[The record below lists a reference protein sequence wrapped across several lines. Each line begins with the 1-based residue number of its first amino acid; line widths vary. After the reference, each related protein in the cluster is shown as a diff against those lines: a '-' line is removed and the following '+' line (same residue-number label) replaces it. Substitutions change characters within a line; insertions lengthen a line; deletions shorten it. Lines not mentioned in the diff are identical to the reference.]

1 MHLLGPTVLGII
13 IVLLLAALVFVKQSA
28 TGSVLDKPGGSFLVQ
43 LVNIFNLFFLLV
55 VNPLAAIGLIT
66 GALPRLDPTHILIQS
81 AFRLACLEILGLL
94 LYASGFVLMAWAL
107 LTLRKNYQLGGS
119 MPRAEDQLVVNG
131 PYAFLR
137 HPMYSAALSISLGL
151 ACLIQSLAFLAV
163 FVIYLA
169 LMFGLIP
176 MEEDRLQ
183 KAYGVRYEEYRKTT
197 KMIIP
202 AIY

>member
-1 MHLLGPTVLGII
+1 V
-13 IVLLLAALVFVKQSA
+13 
-28 TGSVLDKPGGSFLVQ
+28 
-43 LVNIFNLFFLLV
+43 
-55 VNPLAAIGLIT
+55 
-66 GALPRLDPTHILIQS
+66 LIQPG
-81 AFRLACLEILGLL
+81 FRLACLEILGLL
-94 LYASGFVLMAWAL
+94 LYASGFVLMSWAL
-107 LTLRKNYQLGGS
+107 LALRKNYQLGGS
-119 MPRAEDQLVVNG
+119 MPRAEDHLVVDG

-163 FVIYLA
+163 FVIYMA
-169 LMFGLIP
+169 LMTGLIP

-183 KAYGVRYEEYRKTT
+183 QAYGIRYEEYRKTT